1 MTTTWKLEEI
11 KRTSELEIEEYLLNS
26 DFQEYVNNK
35 KRYFQISDIVM
46 EIKVKTTKH
55 FSSEQTLGT
64 IGNNLSRTKIKLI
77 AINCKGIASNCSTT
91 FGFLFKQKHH
101 YYNILKIYVK
111 WVVLHELIHIQQIKF
126 GCLNEELRE
135 IEVEKGYED
144 RVYEQEAIER
154 AAYHIIKDEPLGEVF
169 LNYVKRVELLY
180 EDQECFWHKLQC
192 QELK

>member
-135 IEVEKGYED
+135 IEEIG
-144 RVYEQEAIER
+144 R
-154 AAYHIIKDEPLGEVF
+154 AHV
-169 LNYVKRVELLY
+169 
-180 EDQECFWHKLQC
+180 
-192 QELK
+192 